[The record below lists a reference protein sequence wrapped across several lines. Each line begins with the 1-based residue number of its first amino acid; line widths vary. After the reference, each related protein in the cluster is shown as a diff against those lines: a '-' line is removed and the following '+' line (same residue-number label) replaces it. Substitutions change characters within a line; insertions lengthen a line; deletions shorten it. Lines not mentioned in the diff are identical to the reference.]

1 MSDAVRKRGYP
12 DCNSSRIKFAT
23 DAYSTGSKRLWAAA
37 RGSPMR
43 QLTRLVR
50 YVLPF
55 LVQLLPGIFLLAG
68 VGFLEAFRLMLLKP
82 VLDRVLNPASGSDS
96 IFLFTIPRIDK
107 PVYLQTFV
115 PAQFHNAWTI
125 VAYALIAST
134 VLKGIFDYA
143 GTYLVNHAGF
153 GMITNLRND
162 LYNSV
167 LRRSASFFT
176 QHTTGTL
183 ISTIINDI
191 ERVQFAMSSVLAE
204 FLQQIFTFIFLA
216 FAVVIFGHELAW
228 VLVLFVPFI
237 IYSAV
242 RIGRRVRSTTRHGQ
256 DQLADVQNI
265 LHETITGNRIVKAF
279 GMESWEVARFRRAAQ
294 RLFHANLRSVAAAA
308 ISSPLMDI
316 FGSIAIALLLLLGR
330 SEIIRGDLKP
340 SDFVVFVGLVLSMYN
355 PARKFAVFNNSFQQA
370 LGASSQ
376 LFNFMDSEDVVRDKP
391 GAKRLPRFAR
401 SIQFEEVCFSYEQNG
416 GDARDAAR
424 EILRGVDLEVKRGE
438 VLAIVGSSG
447 AGKSTLVHLIP
458 RFFDVSAGRILIDGH
473 DVRDVTL
480 ASLRSQVGIV
490 TQETVL
496 FNDTVRNNVAYGR
509 PHVPQKEVES
519 AARAALAHEFI
530 LALPSGY
537 DTLIGERGV
546 RLSGGERQRLAIAR
560 ALLKN
565 APILILDE
573 ATSALDSESESLV
586 QSALHN
592 LMAGRTVFV
601 IAHRLSTVR
610 RADRIVVIENGAI
623 ADIGPHEDLMRKLGT
638 YRRLYELQFADVET
652 PKVVAQS

>member
-1 MSDAVRKRGYP
+1 
-12 DCNSSRIKFAT
+12 
-23 DAYSTGSKRLWAAA
+23 
-37 RGSPMR
+37 MR
-43 QLTRLVR
+43 QLTRLIR

-55 LVQLLPGIFLLAG
+55 LLQLFPGVLLLAA

-82 VLDRVLNPASGSDS
+82 VLDRVLNPSSGSEN
-96 IFLFTIPRIDK
+96 IILFTWPPTGEPI
-107 PVYLQTFV
+107 YLQRFV
-115 PAQFHNAWTI
+115 PTHFHNAWTI
-125 VAYALIAST
+125 VAYALVAST
-134 VLKGIFDYA
+134 VVKGIFDYA

-167 LRRSASFFT
+167 LQRSAAFF
-176 QHTTGTL
+176 QKHTTGTL

-191 ERVQFAMSSVLAE
+191 ERVQFAMSSILAE
-204 FLQQIFTFIFLA
+204 FLQQIFTFLFIA
-216 FAVVIFGHELAW
+216 VAVVILGGALAW
-228 VLVLFVPFI
+228 VLVLFVPII

-242 RIGRRVRSTTRHGQ
+242 RIGRRVRTTTRRGQ

-279 GMESWEVARFRRAAQ
+279 GMESWEVARFRNAAQ
-294 RLFHANLRSVAAAA
+294 RLFRANLRSVAAAA

-316 FGSIAIALLLLLGR
+316 FGAIAIALLLLLGR
-330 SEIIRGDLKP
+330 DRIAHEQMTLGA
-340 SDFVVFVGLVLSMYN
+340 FVAFFALVLSMYN
-355 PARKFAVFNNSFQQA
+355 PVRKFAVFNNSFQQA
-370 LGASSQ
+370 MGASSQ
-376 LFNFMDSEDVVRDKP
+376 LFKFMDTEDVVHDKP
-391 GAKRLPRFAR
+391 GAKPLPRFSQ
-401 SIQFEEVCFSYEQNG
+401 SIRFDGVSFKYE
-416 GDARDAAR
+416 GDGPEAR
-424 EILRGVDLEVKRGE
+424 EVLRRINLEIKRGE
-438 VLAIVGSSG
+438 VLAVVGSSG

-458 RFFDVSAGRILIDGH
+458 RFFDVSDGALLIDGH

-496 FNDTVRNNVAYGR
+496 FNDTVRNNIAYGQ
-509 PHVPQKEVES
+509 PHVPQKEVEA
-519 AARAALAHEFI
+519 AARAALAHDFI

-537 DTLIGERGV
+537 DTVIGERGV

-573 ATSALDSESESLV
+573 ATSALDSESEALV

-592 LMAGRTVFV
+592 LMTGRTVFV

-610 RADRIVVIENGAI
+610 RADRILVIENGAI
-623 ADIGPHEDLMRKLGT
+623 ADIGAHEELLKKLGT
-638 YRRLYELQFADVET
+638 YRRLYELQFANMEA
-652 PKVVAQS
+652 PKAVAGT